1 MAELSTVDRPYA
13 EGLMEALLGSKAS
26 DAEMAQVLSTIE
38 HLAATVGDPQVL
50 QLATDPKVTKE
61 KLFDLIVDVVGKLN
75 PVEVENLLRV
85 VIDNGRLSIFPEIAK
100 QFRQLKN
107 DAEVVE
113 DVYIVT
119 AFAMDDAQLRQVL
132 ELAAKK
138 FPGKKLNPIVTV
150 DKKLIGGVKILVGDK
165 LLDASIRA
173 QLERL
178 QAVLTA

>member
-1 MAELSTVDRPYA
+1 MY
-13 EGLMEALLGSKAS
+13 
-26 DAEMAQVLSTIE
+26 
-38 HLAATVGDPQVL
+38 
-50 QLATDPKVTKE
+50 
-61 KLFDLIVDVVGKLN
+61 
-75 PVEVENLLRV
+75 
-85 VIDNGRLSIFPEIAK
+85 ID
-100 QFRQLKN
+100 
-107 DAEVVE
+107 
-113 DVYIVT
+113 T